1 MPSIFM
7 ICSDSSSILFLS
19 TLAPYGCMGWS
30 IHVKALKKAK
40 CARLQDAD
48 KRK

>member
-1 MPSIFM
+1 M
-7 ICSDSSSILFLS
+7 ISCDGSSILFLS

-30 IHVKALKKAK
+30 IHVKTLKKAK
-40 CARLQDAD
+40 CARPQDAD